1 MALDIHQ
8 MNIRSWETFFLSIL
22 KAGLLRTLA
31 MSLQLRKKIPDSKR
45 VYDIILQENNK
56 LCAESETHKNIE
68 FDLD

>member
-1 MALDIHQ
+1 
-8 MNIRSWETFFLSIL
+8 
-22 KAGLLRTLA
+22 
-31 MSLQLRKKIPDSKR
+31 MSLQLRKKMPDSKR